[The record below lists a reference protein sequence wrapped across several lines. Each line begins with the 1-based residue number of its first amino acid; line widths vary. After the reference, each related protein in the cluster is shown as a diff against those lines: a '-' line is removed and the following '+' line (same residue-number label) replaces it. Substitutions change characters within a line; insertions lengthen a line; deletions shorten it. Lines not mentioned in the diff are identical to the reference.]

1 MITENMIIT
10 DENDNIGY
18 MGNEIYDFINIKNP
32 IPYGFS
38 SNMISKGDVVLLFEN
53 NYNLSNEYNL
63 SDLNKIGV
71 NCDNEV
77 NKFLVVGVYGDN
89 RFQSIFK
96 TDVDLGI
103 DTVFNGNEI
112 KLKWD
117 EKTLML
123 IVRINEQQIITK
135 LNNFNNQMII
145 YNEGGIKYFR
155 DESAR
160 SRKLQVRDILNK
172 ERYFEYYIN
181 FDFFNNS
188 YKLSDLLCYE
198 ISNVLLSLL
207 DNQQSTVSYDNTK
220 IFVVKNEVKIFNRF
234 FNRYLIINSKQI
246 LNCVNKYIEICV
258 LLSDSYEQASFKKA
272 NTFKFLGNDE
282 KINRVKFLL
291 EKASNTNTT
300 ILLTGESGT
309 GKTFLAKEIHDSSR
323 RNNNAFIHVNCAAIP
338 YNLIESELFGYETGA
353 FTSAKKGGKVGYF
366 ELANNGTIF
375 LDEISEIPLD
385 LQGKLLE
392 VMQNQTFYRVGGTKK
407 ININV
412 RIITATNRNL
422 KNLVENNKFRED
434 LYYRINVFPVELPP
448 IRERIRDLYF
458 IVTNILPDI
467 CKRIGCEP
475 LIVSPEAL
483 KKMSCYKWPGNIR
496 ELENVLEKA
505 AILGDGKIIMPDDI
519 VLPVNESEDF
529 SLKSQMEEYEK
540 NIITKSLKLFNGEK
554 IKTANYLNIGRT
566 NLFEKIR
573 KYNINIGDCDGYK

>member
-1 MITENMIIT
+1 MITENMIVT

-18 MGNEIYDFINIKNP
+18 IGNEIYDFINIKNP
-32 IPYGFS
+32 IPCGFN

-53 NYNLSNEYNL
+53 NYKLSNEYYL

-71 NCDNEV
+71 SCIDEI

-96 TDVDLGI
+96 TDVDLSI

-112 KLKWD
+112 KLEWD

-123 IVRINEQQIITK
+123 IVRINEQQINTK

-145 YNEGGIKYFR
+145 YNESGVKYFR
-155 DESAR
+155 DESEK
-160 SRKLQVRDILNK
+160 SRKSQVRDILNK
-172 ERYFEYYIN
+172 KKYFEYYIN
-181 FDFFNNS
+181 LDFFNNS
-188 YKLSDLLCYE
+188 YKLSDFLCYE
-198 ISNVLLSLL
+198 LSNVLLSLL
-207 DNQQSTVSYDNTK
+207 DDQQSIVSFDNKK
-220 IFVVKNEVKIFNRF
+220 IFVVRNKVKFFNRY
-234 FNRYLIINSKQI
+234 FNRYLIININQI
-246 LNCVNKYIEICV
+246 LDGINKCIEIYG
-258 LLSDSYEQASFKKA
+258 LLSVRYEQATFKKA

-291 EKASNTNTT
+291 EKASNTNIT

-323 RNNNAFIHVNCAAIP
+323 RNNNAFVHVNCAAIP

-353 FTSAKKGGKVGYF
+353 FTSAKKGGKIGYF

-375 LDEISEIPLD
+375 LDEISEIPFD

-392 VMQNQTFYRVGGTKK
+392 VIQNQTFYRVGGTKK

-422 KNLVENNKFRED
+422 KNLVEDNKFRED

-467 CKRIGCEP
+467 CKRIECEP

-483 KKMSCYKWPGNIR
+483 NKMSCYKWPGNIR
-496 ELENVLEKA
+496 ELENILEKA
-505 AILGDGKIIMPDDI
+505 AILGDGKVIIPDDI
-519 VLPVNESEDF
+519 VLPVNELEDF
-529 SLKSQMEEYEK
+529 SLKSQMDDYEK

-554 IKTANYLNIGRT
+554 IKTAKYLNIGRT
-566 NLFEKIR
+566 NLFEKIK
-573 KYNINIGDCDGYK
+573 KYNINI